1 MNRKDRLRRN
11 HGGHRHQQSPME
23 KMFGIVGLLCVLGL
37 AAAQLSAA
45 PAPTRVA
52 LVIGNGAYPPVTV
65 DNLFGALSNPV
76 ADARDMADLLRGYGF
91 TVDTLTEAGQR
102 DMEAAVNRFM
112 RQLEAG
118 GTGLFY
124 YSGHGV
130 QVQQENYLIPV
141 GRSFADAAD
150 VQEYAVKANWVLRK
164 MELAR
169 TRVNLMILDACR
181 EDLPLEDTK
190 GFSRKGL
197 AEMRA
202 RGALIGYAASPG
214 QYALGDSDSRNSLY
228 TRHLLAAAASA
239 ALPIELVFKQAG
251 AAVVK
256 ETGGDQIPWIGSNL
270 VGDFCFGECGRLL
283 SSDEAAQR
291 TITDLLRACERHF
304 QANRLTTGRGGTAL
318 DCYEQVLKRDPANAE
333 ALNGIDRIEA
343 QYAAWARQKIGLK
356 QFDKARQYLDSL
368 HLVNPEST
376 ALADLRNALAPPTPS
391 PPTPIPPTP
400 RPATPMPATP
410 TPSPTAEPTSPPT
423 NTAPIQLRSTPRTVS
438 DAEFI
443 TMFGLDKNRRPRDYI
458 DNQFEA
464 RGEVVVDHV
473 TGLMWQQSGSENRMR
488 HQAAQQ
494 YIRQL
499 NQQRFSGYA
508 DWRLPTIPELM
519 SLLEPTRKHGDL
531 YIDPLF
537 DAIQWWCWSADLQI
551 KGESSSESAWLVSF
565 HRGHVYWHYFTH
577 SGYVRAVRS

>member
-1 MNRKDRLRRN
+1 MLNSDCSRQHRSRRCR
-11 HGGHRHQQSPME
+11 GV
-23 KMFGIVGLLCVLGL
+23 GIVGLLCVLGL

-45 PAPTRVA
+45 PARVA
-52 LVIGNGAYPPVTV
+52 LVIGNGAYPPVTA

-76 ADARDMADLLRGYGF
+76 ADAGDMATLLRGYGF
-91 TVDTLTEAGQR
+91 TVETLTEAGQR

-112 RQLEAG
+112 RQLDAG

-197 AEMRA
+197 AEMQA
-202 RGALIGYAASPG
+202 RGVLLGYAASPG
-214 QYALGDSDSRNSLY
+214 QYALDDRDSRNSVY

-239 ALPIELVFKQAG
+239 TLPIELVFKQAG
-251 AAVVK
+251 AAVVN
-256 ETGGDQIPWIGSNL
+256 ETGGAQLPWFGGNM

-283 SSDEAAQR
+283 SADEAASR
-291 TITDLLRACERHF
+291 TITGLLRACERHF

-318 DCYEQVLKRDPANAE
+318 ACYEQVLARDPANAE

-343 QYAAWARQKIGLK
+343 QYAAWAWQALQRK
-356 QFDKARQYLDSL
+356 QPAKARQYLESL
-368 HLVNPEST
+368 HMVNPEST
-376 ALADLRNALAPPTPS
+376 ALADLRNALAPPTPV
-391 PPTPIPPTP
+391 PPTPLPPTP
-400 RPATPMPATP
+400 APATP
-410 TPSPTAEPTSPPT
+410 TPYPTAQPTPLPT
-423 NTAPIQLRSTPRTVS
+423 HAPPIQLRRTPRTVS
-438 DAEFI
+438 GAEYK
-443 TMFGLDKNRRPRDYI
+443 TVFGLNENQRPRDYI

-464 RGEVVVDHV
+464 QGEVVVDHA
-473 TGLMWQQSGSENRMR
+473 TGLMWQQSGSPNAMNYTD
-488 HQAAQQ
+488 AQQ

-499 NQQRFSGYA
+499 NQRRFGGYA
-508 DWRLPTIPELM
+508 DWRLPTMPELM
-519 SLLEPTRKHGDL
+519 SLVEPTEKHGDL
-531 YIDPLF
+531 YIDPVF
-537 DAIQWWCWSADLQI
+537 DAAQRWCWSSNLRI
-551 KGESSSESAWLVSF
+551 RGESSSGWAWDGSF
-565 HRGHVYWHYFTH
+565 YDGLVYWY
-577 SGYVRAVRS
+577 SVYNGLYVRGVRS